1 MAFIF
6 FHLLFIK
13 LINNV
18 PQNSD
23 YHRTHFQINACTCK
37 HPKFPISFFLGRC
50 LLEYLNVQ
58 VCKFNK
64 VQIEIH
70 QLFRFFNR
78 VMRVGFVMMKRCNKF
93 YIDCYITNLNIE
105 KENKHRYND
114 RCLFLVFGLCVSP
127 NIRFFLSLLTLSER
141 KILWAG
147 YFGMH

>member
-1 MAFIF
+1 MVVETG
-6 FHLLFIK
+6 LNLFGVHILSPL

-23 YHRTHFQINACTCK
+23 YHRTHFQNNACTCK

-70 QLFRFFNR
+70 QLFRFFSR

-93 YIDCYITNLNIE
+93 YIDCYITSLNIE

-114 RCLFLVFGLCVSP
+114 RCLFLVFGL
-127 NIRFFLSLLTLSER
+127 
-141 KILWAG
+141 
-147 YFGMH
+147 